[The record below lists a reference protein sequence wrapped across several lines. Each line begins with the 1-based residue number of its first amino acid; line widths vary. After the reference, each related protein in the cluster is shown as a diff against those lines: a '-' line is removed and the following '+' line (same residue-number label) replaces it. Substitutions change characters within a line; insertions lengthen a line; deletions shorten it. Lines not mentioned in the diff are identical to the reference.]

1 MMLIG
6 SIEAG
11 GTKFVC
17 AVGDEDY
24 RVQDQII
31 CPTTTPGNIEKT
43 VDYFKQFDINALGIA
58 SFGPIEIRK
67 IHQNQDILRLHQRWD
82 GEMLMC

>member
-1 MMLIG
+1 MCRGRRGLP
-6 SIEAG
+6 S
-11 GTKFVC
+11 TRPNNLSN
-17 AVGDEDY
+17 DHP
-24 RVQDQII
+24 Q
-31 CPTTTPGNIEKT
+31 GNIEKT

>member
-1 MMLIG
+1 MLIG

-31 CPTTTPGNIEKT
+31 CPTTTPRETLKKT

-67 IHQNQDILRLHQRWD
+67 N
-82 GEMLMC
+82 